1 MSKPSSLR
9 VRVLVGAVI
18 WILVAVASGGY
29 AVVEV
34 FRDSAMRQ
42 FDQKL
47 EQELTL
53 LSVAVAT
60 APENPSQRMTSP
72 AFARVYSGFYW
83 QAERDGMQFKSRSL
97 WDQVLEIPTGQGMV
111 RSEAIGPDDQN
122 LRLLSRNLRAPDGVR
137 WQLTV
142 AADLAKLE
150 EETALFQRGL
160 LPAAGWLAA
169 ALIAAA
175 VLVLHAAL
183 SPLKHLREAVR
194 GLRAEDAGAITQSFP
209 SEVAPLVR
217 DLNDMLQKN
226 TRLRIRGRAQ
236 AANLAHALKT
246 PAAILMNEI
255 DRVRSGEQLDL
266 AIAEDA
272 VGRIANVASHHAS
285 AAGAPPNDRPPDQRY
300 DAVPLLD
307 GVCRAIRKLF
317 PELVVE
323 SDMPPRLQLAVA
335 PSDQQEIY
343 GNLLENAG
351 KWAKSRIEARLSNG
365 PDGAAFVVEDDG
377 IGVPDAQRAHIL
389 HQGVRLDENKSGSGL
404 GLAIVEEIVDRYDG
418 SLDLDRSRMGGLKV
432 QVVLPRQPPT

>member
-150 EETALFQRGL
+150 EQTALFQRGL

-169 ALIAAA
+169 GA
-175 VLVLHAAL
+175 VSRLLL
-183 SPLKHLREAVR
+183 SFL
-194 GLRAEDAGAITQSFP
+194 
-209 SEVAPLVR
+209 
-217 DLNDMLQKN
+217 
-226 TRLRIRGRAQ
+226 
-236 AANLAHALKT
+236 
-246 PAAILMNEI
+246 
-255 DRVRSGEQLDL
+255 
-266 AIAEDA
+266 
-272 VGRIANVASHHAS
+272 
-285 AAGAPPNDRPPDQRY
+285 
-300 DAVPLLD
+300 
-307 GVCRAIRKLF
+307 
-317 PELVVE
+317 
-323 SDMPPRLQLAVA
+323 
-335 PSDQQEIY
+335 
-343 GNLLENAG
+343 
-351 KWAKSRIEARLSNG
+351 
-365 PDGAAFVVEDDG
+365 
-377 IGVPDAQRAHIL
+377 
-389 HQGVRLDENKSGSGL
+389 
-404 GLAIVEEIVDRYDG
+404 
-418 SLDLDRSRMGGLKV
+418 
-432 QVVLPRQPPT
+432 